1 MSLKVLQSIN
11 WLQGRLELYK
21 IKFSETNNNNYLNT
35 MNNYNEL
42 LNVMRAL
49 RDRNRA
55 LQLENDKLKNGI

>member
-1 MSLKVLQSIN
+1 MNLKVLQSIN

-42 LNVMRAL
+42 LNAMRAL